1 MLLTDW
7 SHVVLLNHE
16 MGYTPHE
23 VMVIKGHKHLKE
35 VERYTKAAGEEHY
48 GEVTGAKIEQIFP
61 TTKGFIPNRFSL
73 FTMTCKVVG
82 AS

>member
-7 SHVVLLNHE
+7 SHVVQLNPE

-35 VERYTKAAGEEHY
+35 VERYTKAAEQKRL
-48 GEVTGAKIEQIFP
+48 AKSAMGKLQGQ
-61 TTKGFIPNRFSL
+61 K
-73 FTMTCKVVG
+73 
-82 AS
+82 